1 MLEPLGRAPIQALIA
16 AVRTSSRHHASYAG
30 GREAGGAS
38 RDRTGD
44 LLVANQAL
52 SQLSYGPSLIR
63 CARLAARKPGG
74 SGRSCTSDLT
84 LIRGARGPRGCR
96 VGSVAQLVRA
106 HA

>member
-30 GREAGGAS
+30 GRETGGAS

-63 CARLAARKPGG
+63 CARLAALEPGG

-84 LIRGARGPRGCR
+84 LIRGA
-96 VGSVAQLVRA
+96 L
-106 HA
+106 